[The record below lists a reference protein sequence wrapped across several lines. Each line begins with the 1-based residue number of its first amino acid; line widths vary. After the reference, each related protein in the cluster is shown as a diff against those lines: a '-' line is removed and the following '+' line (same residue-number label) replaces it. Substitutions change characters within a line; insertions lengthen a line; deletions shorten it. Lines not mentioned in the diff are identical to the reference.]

1 MALCDT
7 PLQEHLRYLALAGK
21 THTVSHSDFELLCIG
36 TSQGEVLL
44 YHKNFPLPYAAYAP
58 STSPITALHREGN
71 LLACGD
77 NAGNI
82 FLYTLAAH
90 KEIARFCY
98 VAQPVSHLL
107 YLNPHTLVI
116 FFVGGSVYRHSLS
129 FEPHAKKTRIPFA
142 TLRNILPFMQNNY
155 ALLQVDATSFALFDL
170 AEHKLCR
177 SKFLTTPFAIKTCRI
192 EENNLHIEYQ
202 NKRNDSFDLCPAK
215 ELDSLLLHNALEQ
228 ADTLLSHNPV
238 LCRTPSFEKLSRFYD
253 ATLQEALQ
261 ALIAQNK
268 ERFERIVEMLLGLSA
283 KKEELAL
290 LKKTYEHYPRFVA
303 LVEAEKYPLAY
314 AMSAKFSHLQTT
326 PPYKKLQEHFSTCHK
341 QAQKALNN
349 GEHAKAREILTPFMT
364 IASKKDTIKLFLDKN
379 SLFLSFLKAI
389 EEQDYRTCQALIAQ
403 EKSLEK
409 LPNYTALLD
418 AQESFMQEIYKASLA
433 LDLPRAEERLAKLP
447 LSKSLHSLQE
457 LYRGAAL
464 LQKLYD
470 NNDFKGCY
478 ELLDTHPLL
487 LQSELGILL
496 EKHWGKT
503 LAKAREHAIAGE
515 MTQIQNLFE
524 NLSGIKSREESI
536 AHLYKL
542 GFYAK
547 IKLFLEQ
554 KEFKSAEKFIYSY
567 LDLFGEDMQIT
578 LLMKL
583 FSLTSPT
590 PLALSYMPNNTV

>member
-1 MALCDT
+1 MALCDA
-7 PLQEHLRYLALAGK
+7 PLQEHLRHLALAGK

-98 VAQPVSHLL
+98 VAQPVSRIL

-238 LCRTPSFEKLSRFYD
+238 LTRTPSFEKLSRFYD

-303 LVEAEKYPLAY
+303 LVETEKYPLAY
-314 AMSAKFSHLQTT
+314 AMSAKFPRLQTT
-326 PPYKKLQEHFSTCHK
+326 PPYKKLQEHFGTCHK

-349 GEHAKAREILTPFMT
+349 GEHAKASEILTPFMT

-478 ELLDTHPLL
+478 ELLDIHPLL

-590 PLALSYMPNNTV
+590 PLALSYMPSTAV

>member
-1 MALCDT
+1 
-7 PLQEHLRYLALAGK
+7 
-21 THTVSHSDFELLCIG
+21 
-36 TSQGEVLL
+36 
-44 YHKNFPLPYAAYAP
+44 
-58 STSPITALHREGN
+58 LHREGN

-98 VAQPVSHLL
+98 VAQPVSRIL

-228 ADTLLSHNPV
+228 ADTLLGHNPV
-238 LCRTPSFEKLSRFYD
+238 LTRTPSFEKLSRFYD

-303 LVEAEKYPLAY
+303 LVETEKYPLAY
-314 AMSAKFSHLQTT
+314 AMSAKFPRLQTT
-326 PPYKKLQEHFSTCHK
+326 PPYKKLQEHFGTCHK

-478 ELLDTHPLL
+478 ELLDIHPLL

-590 PLALSYMPNNTV
+590 PLALSYMPSTAV